1 MAKHPIIANGEMYAE
16 PITKTQRHGEKTPP
30 RDYFTAKQRIITALD
45 SLTKEI
51 EETEEVFLD
60 EKIVCIRLDPKYE
73 AKSYVPI
80 SIISAMSSEQS
91 KIVGGRKYTIETED
105 DEFSA
110 KLYFVRTTDVGLQQ
124 LRTVLQS
131 GEKDNVDTWRKQL
144 CYVNTID
151 LLQPDEKVM
160 GFAEDWEFGTAEFV
174 LHPVPSMTQEEVAS
188 FFKYSGIDQENA
200 RVKTYDDGITFIS
213 ATCTNK
219 HLQRIKTYNPLR
231 AVHPMGRVSIDSIRA
246 IPGSSSPTVK
256 TPSEKPII
264 RIGVF
269 DGGADAKIPL
279 LKEYVTEIEAST
291 QPPSNAYLEHG
302 SGVCSAILYGSLS
315 GKSGL
320 DVLEAP
326 NVAIDCYRV
335 FPLKDKS
342 DHDLY
347 EVIDTIESIVPNTQD
362 TLLYNL
368 SIGPRGAI
376 VDDSINRFT
385 YAIDRLTYQV
395 PEEQAN
401 PLFVVAVGNDGTMPA
416 MFNRVQAPSDIVNGL
431 GIGAYTLTAK
441 GGKTPAQYSCIGPGR
456 EGAKTKPD
464 LLDFGGSF
472 DHPFIVPSLDGK
484 SLSATAGTSFA
495 SPMVVGK
502 IGKLMAMS
510 DYVTPQLG
518 RTLMVH
524 NAVPEESLPKDYQG
538 FGFSPETVESV
549 LECDDNRVT
558 VMYSGTIL
566 PKQYVRLPIFM
577 PRINEMSGKVQITW
591 TVSAVVPPFANDPDA
606 YTNNCLEDQFIPHSM
621 KYNYTKKG
629 SKSVTHNLLD
639 PLQVPIVKAL
649 IDSGYKQSATPITRA
664 GKTTWNEED
673 LRAVDLKWDTVIRKG
688 TSMLS
693 RSLFDPSLTLH
704 AMGRNG
710 FEDKPI
716 RYNVAVTIEAP
727 KYQGSLYDAIL
738 QTYQNLTP
746 IEIRNIS
753 RLIT

>member
-1 MAKHPIIANGEMYAE
+1 MAKHPIIANGEMYVE
-16 PITKTQRHGEKTPP
+16 PITKTQGHGEKTPP

-45 SLTKEI
+45 SLTREI

-73 AKSYVPI
+73 AKSYVPT
-80 SIISAMSSEQS
+80 SIVSAMSSEQS
-91 KIVGGRKYTIETED
+91 RIVGGRKYTVEAED

-110 KLYFVRTTDVGLQQ
+110 KLYFVRTTDDGLQQ

-131 GEKDNVDTWRKQL
+131 GEKDNVETWRKQL

-160 GFAEDWEFGTAEFV
+160 GFSEDWEFGTAEFV
-174 LHPVPSMTQEEVAS
+174 LHPVPSMTQEEVSS
-188 FFKYSGIDQENA
+188 FFKHSGIDEENA
-200 RVKTYDDGITFIS
+200 KVKTYDDGITFIS
-213 ATCTNK
+213 ATCTSE
-219 HLQRIKTYNPLR
+219 HLRRIKTYNPLR
-231 AVHPMGRVSIDSIRA
+231 AVHPMGTVSIDSIRA

-256 TPSEKPII
+256 VPSEKPII
-264 RIGVF
+264 RRGVF
-269 DGGADAKIPL
+269 DGGADAKVPL
-279 LKEYVTEIEAST
+279 LKDYVTEIEAST

-315 GKSGL
+315 GKSGS

-326 NVAIDCYRV
+326 SVAIDCYRV

-347 EVIDTIESIVPNTQD
+347 EVIDTIESIVPNAQD

-395 PEEQAN
+395 PEKQAN

-416 MFNRVQAPSDIVNGL
+416 LFNRVQAPSDIVNGL

-441 GGKTPAQYSCIGPGR
+441 GCKTPAQYSCIGPGR

-472 DHPFIVPSLDGK
+472 DHPFIIPSLDGK

-502 IGKLMAMS
+502 IGKLMTMS

-518 RTLMVH
+518 RTLMIH
-524 NAVPEESLPKDYQG
+524 NAIPEEGLPKDYQG
-538 FGFSPETVESV
+538 FGFSPEAVESV
-549 LECDDNRVT
+549 LECDDNCVT

-629 SKSVTHNLLD
+629 SKNVTHNLLD

-649 IDSGYKQSATPITRA
+649 IDSGYRQSTTPITRA

-688 TSMLS
+688 TSMLCN
-693 RSLFDPSLTLH
+693 SLFDPSLILH

-716 RYNVAVTIEAP
+716 RYNVAVTINAP

>member
-1 MAKHPIIANGEMYAE
+1 MAKHPIIANGEMYIE
-16 PITKTQRHGEKTPP
+16 PIIKSPGHGDKVPP

-45 SLTKEI
+45 SLTRDI
-51 EETEEVFLD
+51 EESDEVFLD

-73 AKSYVPI
+73 AKSYVPT
-80 SIISAMSSEQS
+80 SVISAMSSDHS
-91 KIVGGRKYTIETED
+91 KIVGGRKYTIATED
-105 DEFSA
+105 DEYPA
-110 KLYFVRTTDVGLQQ
+110 KLYFVRTTDEGLQQ
-124 LRTVLQS
+124 LRTVIQS
-131 GEKDNVDTWRKQL
+131 GEKDNVDNWRKQL
-144 CYVNTID
+144 CYINTID
-151 LLQPDEKVM
+151 LLQPDEKIM
-160 GFAEDWEFGTAEFV
+160 GFAEDWEIGTAEFV
-174 LHPVPSMTQEEVAS
+174 LHPVPSMTQEEISS
-188 FFKYSGIDQENA
+188 FFSHSGIDVEKA
-200 RVKTYDDGITFIS
+200 RVKTYEDGITFIS
-213 ATCTNK
+213 ATCTSE
-219 HLQRIKTYNPLR
+219 HLRRIKTYNPLR
-231 AVHPMGRVSIDSIRA
+231 AVHPMGRISIDSMRA

-256 TPSEKPII
+256 PSPEKPVV

-269 DGGADAKIPL
+269 DGGADTSIPL
-279 LKEYVTEIEAST
+279 LKDYVTSIDASA
-291 QPPSNAYLEHG
+291 QPSNRAYLEHG

-315 GKSGL
+315 GKSSS

-326 NVAIDCYRV
+326 SVSIDCYRV
-335 FPLKDKS
+335 FPLKDRS

-347 EVIDTIESIVPNTQD
+347 EVIDTIENIVPNTQD

-385 YAIDRLTYQV
+385 YALDRLTYQV
-395 PEEQAN
+395 PKEKEN
-401 PLFVVAVGNDGTMPA
+401 PLFAVAVGNDGTMPA
-416 MFNRVQAPSDIVNGL
+416 LFNRVQAPSDLVNGL
-431 GIGAYTLTAK
+431 GIGSYTITAMGEK
-441 GGKTPAQYSCIGPGR
+441 VPAPYSCIGPGR

-472 DHPFIVPSLDGK
+472 DHPFIVPALDGK

-502 IGKLMAMS
+502 IGRLMAMS

-524 NAVPEESLPKDYQG
+524 NAVIKEGVPKDYQC
-538 FGFSPETVESV
+538 FGICADTVESV
-549 LECDDNRVT
+549 LECEDNCVT

-566 PKQYVRLPIFM
+566 PKQYVSLPIFM
-577 PRINEMSGKVQITW
+577 PRINEMRGKVNVMW
-591 TVSAVVPPFANDPDA
+591 TVAAVVPPYANDPDA

-629 SKSVTHNLLD
+629 FKSVTCNLLD
-639 PLQVPIVKAL
+639 PVQIPIVKGL
-649 IDSGYKQSATPITRA
+649 IDGGYKQSATPITHVA
-664 GKTTWNEED
+664 KTTWDEED
-673 LRAVDLKWDTVIRKG
+673 LRAIDLKWDTVIRK
-688 TSMLS
+688 SVNMLS
-693 RSLFDPSLTLH
+693 GSLFNPSLTLH

-716 RYNVAVTIEAP
+716 RYNVAVTINAP

-746 IEIRNIS
+746 IEVRNIS